1 MGTSHGDFFK
11 YPRTPHLAGSTG
23 TSDDKRLGAEDTQKI
38 LDDPSLVVEEKI
50 DGTNVGLHFSGGN
63 LILQCRGHEITA
75 GMHPQYDLFKQWATV
90 KQNVFEEM
98 LGEQFIIYGEWMYAK
113 HCIHY
118 QQLPHY
124 FFEFDI
130 LDKSTS
136 EFLTLDRRMEMLE
149 DTGIETVP
157 VVHQGE
163 ISMKEFMELIAP
175 SSLGASFEH
184 PETGE
189 VDDLVEGLYLRTEDD
204 EKVTSRAKYVRPEFI
219 EKIKQS
225 QHWQYEQMIPNELLD
240 DADIWK

>member
-11 YPRTPHLAGSTG
+11 YPRTPHIAGSTG
-23 TSDDKRLGAEDTQKI
+23 TSDDKKLGSKDTEKI
-38 LDDPSLVVEEKI
+38 LSDPSLIVEEKV
-50 DGTNVGLHFSGGN
+50 DGTNVGLHFSEGK
-63 LILQCRGHEITA
+63 LVLQCRGHEITA

-98 LGEQFIIYGEWMYAK
+98 LGEQFIIYGEWTYAK

-118 QQLPHY
+118 LELPHY

-130 LDKSTS
+130 LDKHTE
-136 EFLTLDRRMEMLE
+136 EFLTLERRLEMLE

-163 ISMKEFMELIAP
+163 ISLGELLDLVAP
-175 SSLGASFEH
+175 SDLGAQFEH
-184 PETGE
+184 PVTGKI
-189 VDDLVEGLYLRTEDD
+189 DNLVEGLYLRTEDE

-225 QHWQYEQMIPNELLD
+225 QHWQYEKMTPNEMVEG
-240 DADIWK
+240 ADIWK

>member
-11 YPRTPHLAGSTG
+11 YPRTPHITGSTG
-23 TSDDKRLGAEDTQKI
+23 TSDDKRLGSDATARI
-38 LDDPSLVVEEKI
+38 LSDRSLIVEEKL
-50 DGTNVGLHFSGGN
+50 DGTNVGLHFADGK
-63 LILQCRGHEITA
+63 LVLQCRGHEITA

-90 KQNVFEEM
+90 KRNVFEEM

-118 QQLPHY
+118 QELPHY
-124 FFEFDI
+124 FFEFDM
-130 LDKSTS
+130 LDKVTGQ
-136 EFLTLDRRMEMLE
+136 FLTLERRLTLL
-149 DTGIETVP
+149 DGTGIETVP

-163 ISMKEFMELIAP
+163 IKLKELLDLVSP
-175 SSLGASFEH
+175 SQFGAVFEH
-184 PETGE
+184 PNSTK

-225 QHWQYEQMIPNELLD
+225 QHWQYEKMTPNELAD
-240 DADIWK
+240 GADIWQ